1 MKRFVFLFIQLSVYV
16 SLHAQAVSRLQVVA
30 DHPQKSFPEQV
41 PAGDFSGI
49 TPIGPNLYAVVDDKR
64 GDGFYVF
71 RIDFDAGG
79 DILSVRNLGFRGDS
93 LPGRDAEGI
102 VYFPPQKTVFISG
115 EQDNRVLEY
124 DLKGRPAQR
133 EIIMP
138 ELFKKAEPNRGLEA
152 LAYNEHTR
160 LFWTTTERPI
170 PGDSAHVLCCFNHD
184 FQLVKRVAYA
194 MDAPTAEAAEGSHVH
209 GVSAMTALD
218 DGSLLVLEREALIPE
233 EKFGAWANC
242 KLYQF
247 FPDVEAPK
255 HLVHEWKTDISL
267 FHQDFANYEGM
278 CLGPVLADGSQVI
291 LLVADSQHR
300 YMGVLSDWFK
310 TLVVRKAEDRQ

>member
-1 MKRFVFLFIQLSVYV
+1 VKRFVFLFIQLSVYV
-16 SLHAQAVSRLQVVA
+16 SLHAQAVSRLQLVA

-49 TPIGPNLYAVVDDKR
+49 TPIGQNLYAVVDDKR

-71 RIDFDAGG
+71 RIDFDAAG

-124 DLKGRPAQR
+124 HLNGRPAQR

-160 LFWTTTERPI
+160 LFWTTTECPL
-170 PGDSAHVLCCFNHD
+170 PGDTAHVLCCFNHD

-194 MDAPTAEAAEGSHVH
+194 MDAPTAEATEGSHVH
-209 GVSAMTALD
+209 GVSAMTALA

-247 FPDVEAPK
+247 FPDAEAPK
-255 HLVHEWKTDISL
+255 HLIHEWKTDISL

-278 CLGPVLADGSQVI
+278 CLGPRLADGSQVI

-310 TLVVRKAEDRQ
+310 TLVVRKAEDKR

>member
-1 MKRFVFLFIQLSVYV
+1 MYV
-16 SLHAQAVSRLQVVA
+16 SLHAQTVSRLQLVA
-30 DHPQKSFPEQV
+30 DHPQKSFPESV

-49 TPIGPNLYAVVDDKR
+49 TPIGENLYAVVDDKR

-71 RIDFDAGG
+71 RIDFDAAG

-93 LPGRDAEGI
+93 LHSRDAEGI

-115 EQDNRVLEY
+115 EQDNQVLEY
-124 DLKGRPAQR
+124 DMKGRPTR
-133 EIIMP
+133 RGIIMP
-138 ELFKKAEPNRGLEA
+138 AIFKKAVPNRGLEA
-152 LAYNEHTR
+152 LAYNEHTQ
-160 LFWTTTERPI
+160 LFWTTTERPL
-170 PGDSAHVLCCFNHD
+170 PGDSALVLCSFNED
-184 FQLVKRVAYA
+184 FQLVKQFGYV
-194 MDAPTAEAAEGSHVH
+194 MDAPTAEATEGSHVH
-209 GVSAMTALD
+209 GVSEMTALD
-218 DGSLLVLEREALIPE
+218 DGSLLVLEREVFIPE

-242 KLYQF
+242 KLFQF
-247 FPDVEAPK
+247 SPDADAQK

-278 CLGPVLADGSQVI
+278 CLGPQLEDGSQVI

-310 TLVVRKAEDRQ
+310 TLVVRNVEDRN

>member
-1 MKRFVFLFIQLSVYV
+1 MKRLVFLFMLLSVYV
-16 SLHAQAVSRLQVVA
+16 SLHAQTVSRLQLMA
-30 DHPQKSFPEQV
+30 DHPQKSFPESI

-49 TPIGPNLYAVVDDKR
+49 TPIGNNLYAVVDDKR

-71 RIDFDAGG
+71 RISFDAGG
-79 DILSVRNLGFRGDS
+79 DFLSVRNLGFRGDS
-93 LPGRDAEGI
+93 LHSRDAEGI

-124 DLKGRPAQR
+124 DMKGRPTGR

-138 ELFKKAEPNRGLEA
+138 AIFKKAVPNRGLEA
-152 LAYNEHTR
+152 LAYNAQTH
-160 LFWTTTERPI
+160 LFWTTTERQL
-170 PGDSAHVLCCFNHD
+170 PGDSSLVVCGFSED
-184 FQLVKRVAYA
+184 FQLVKKARYT
-194 MDAPTAEAAEGSHVH
+194 MDAPMADEAEGSHVH
-209 GVSAMTALD
+209 GVSGMTALD
-218 DGSLLVLEREALIPE
+218 DGSLLMLEREVFIPE

-247 FPDVEAPK
+247 SPDADVPK

-267 FHQDFANYEGM
+267 FHQDFANYEGI
-278 CLGPVLADGSQVI
+278 CLGPRLADGSQVI

-310 TLVVRKAEDRQ
+310 TLVVSQAEQ